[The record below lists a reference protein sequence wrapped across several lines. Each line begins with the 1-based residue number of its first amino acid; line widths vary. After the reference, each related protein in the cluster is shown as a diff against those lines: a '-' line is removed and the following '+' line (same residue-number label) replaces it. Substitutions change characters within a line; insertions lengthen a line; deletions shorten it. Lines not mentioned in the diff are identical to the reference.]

1 MATHKA
7 VKSPPPRTYTP
18 REALGAQ
25 TITCTRCKR
34 VHHYPLP
41 GTPAIRCEC
50 GWWYSN
56 VDGLIE
62 EHFKPRLGV

>member
-1 MATHKA
+1 MATHRSA
-7 VKSPPPRTYTP
+7 KSPPPRTYTA
-18 REALGAQ
+18 REPLGPQ
-25 TITCTRCKR
+25 TITCTRCMR
-34 VHHYPLP
+34 VHHYPQP

-56 VDGLIE
+56 NDGLIE

>member
-18 REALGAQ
+18 QEPLGAQ
-25 TITCTRCKR
+25 TITCTRCER
-34 VHHYPLP
+34 VYPYPQP
-41 GTPAIRCEC
+41 GRPAIRCEC